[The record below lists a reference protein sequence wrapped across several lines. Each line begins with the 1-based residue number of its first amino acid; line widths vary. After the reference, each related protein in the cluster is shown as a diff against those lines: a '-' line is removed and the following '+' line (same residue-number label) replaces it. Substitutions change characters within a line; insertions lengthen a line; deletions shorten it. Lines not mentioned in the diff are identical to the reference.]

1 MNIAVTG
8 ASGFVGRNLVPYLKQ
23 LNHNVL
29 SFSRS
34 NSFDY
39 SNIDSSFLDINNV
52 DVIIHL
58 AGKAHD
64 IKKIAKTSEYFEV
77 NTNLTI
83 SLFNAFLNSDASIFI
98 YFSSIKALTDK
109 GNLPITEEF
118 EANPISIYGKS
129 KLKAETYIQSIVIP
143 PSKKVFI
150 LRPCMV
156 HGPGNKGNLN
166 LLYKLVSKSLPW
178 PLGAFDNLRSFCSI
192 DNILFIIKELI
203 ERQDILSGVYNVADD
218 EPLSTNSI
226 ISLIALSQDRK
237 AKIWKLPK
245 SFIFVLAKLGDVF
258 RLPLNNERLQKLTE
272 SYVVSNKKLILAI
285 GKSLP
290 VSSKVGLMKTLK
302 SFK

>member
-8 ASGFVGRNLVPYLKQ
+8 ASGFVGGNLVPYLKQ

-39 SNIDSSFLDINNV
+39 SNIDSNFLDSNNV

-64 IKKIAKTSEYFEV
+64 IKKTAKPSEYFEA
-77 NTNLTI
+77 NTDLTI
-83 SLFNAFLNSDASIFI
+83 SLFHEFLNSNGSTFI
-98 YFSSIKALTDK
+98 YFSSIKAVTDK
-109 GNLPITEEF
+109 AFSPITEEF
-118 EANPISIYGKS
+118 NADPISIYGQS
-129 KLKAETYIQSIVIP
+129 KLRAESYIQSIAIP

-192 DNILFIIKELI
+192 DNILFIINELI
-203 ERQDILSGVYNVADD
+203 EREDILSGVYNVADD
-218 EPLSTNSI
+218 EPQSTNSI
-226 ISLIALSQDRK
+226 ISLIALAQDRSP
-237 AKIWKLPK
+237 KIWKLPK
-245 SFIFVLAKLGDVF
+245 SFIYGLAKLGDVF
-258 RLPLNNERLQKLTE
+258 GLPLNKERLQKLTD
-272 SYVVSNKKLILAI
+272 SYIVSNNKLVLAL
-285 GKSLP
+285 GKPLP
-290 VSSKVGLMKTLK
+290 VSSKDGLMKTLK

>member
-8 ASGFVGRNLVPYLKQ
+8 ASGFVGGNLVPYLRQ
-23 LNHNVL
+23 LNHSVL
-29 SFSRS
+29 AFSRS
-34 NSFDY
+34 NNFDY
-39 SNIDSSFLDINNV
+39 SNIDSSFLDNHNIN
-52 DVIIHL
+52 ILIHL

-64 IKKIAKTSEYFEV
+64 LKKTAKPSEYFEA
-77 NTNLTI
+77 NTSLTI
-83 SLFNAFLNSDASIFI
+83 SLFNEFLNSNTSIFI

-118 EANPISIYGKS
+118 EANPISIYGQS
-129 KLKAETYIQSIVIP
+129 KFRAETYIQSIVIP
-143 PSKKVFI
+143 ASKKVFI

-192 DNILFIIKELI
+192 DNMLFIIKELI
-203 ERQDILSGVYNVADD
+203 EREEILSGVYNVADD

-226 ISLIALSQDRK
+226 ISLIALSQDRQP
-237 AKIWKLPK
+237 KIWKLPK
-245 SFIFVLAKLGDVF
+245 TFIFVLAKFGDAF
-258 RLPLNNERLQKLTE
+258 RLPLNNESLQKLTE
-272 SYVVSNKKLILAI
+272 SYVVSNKKILLAI

-290 VSSKVGLMKTLK
+290 VSSKDGLMKTLK

>member
-8 ASGFVGRNLVPYLKQ
+8 ASGFVGRNLIPYLKSI
-23 LNHNVL
+23 NYTIFA
-29 SFSRS
+29 FSRS
-34 NSFDY
+34 NNLSY
-39 SNIDSSFLDINNV
+39 SNFVSSFLDKNNV

-64 IKKIAKTSEYFEV
+64 FKKTNRPSEYFEA
-77 NTNLTI
+77 NTDLTI
-83 SLFNAFLNSDASIFI
+83 SLFNEFLISKASTFI
-98 YFSSIKALTDK
+98 YFSSIKAVTDK
-109 GNLPITEEF
+109 GSLPITEEF
-118 EANPISIYGKS
+118 NPNPISVYGKS
-129 KLKAETYIQSIVIP
+129 KLQAETYIQSIIIP
-143 PSKKVFI
+143 ESKKVFI

-166 LLYKLVSKSLPW
+166 LLYQLVSKNLPW

-192 DNILFIIKELI
+192 DNLLFIINELI
-203 ERQDILSGVYNVADD
+203 ERKDILSGVYNVADD

-226 ISLIALSQDRK
+226 ISLIALSQERS

-245 SFIFVLAKLGDVF
+245 SFIFVIAKFGDLF
-258 RLPLNNERLQKLTE
+258 LLPLNNERLQKLTE
-272 SYVVSNKKLILAI
+272 SYVVSNEKLVTAI

-290 VSSKVGLMKTLK
+290 VSSKDGLLITLK

>member
-8 ASGFVGRNLVPYLKQ
+8 ATGFVGRNLILYLKS
-23 LNHNVL
+23 LNYNVL
-29 SFSRS
+29 AFSRS
-34 NSFDY
+34 NSLAY
-39 SNIDSSFLDINNV
+39 SNIDSSFLDINNI

-64 IKKIAKTSEYFEV
+64 LTKAIRPSEYFEA
-77 NTNLTI
+77 NTDLTTNL
-83 SLFNAFLNSDASIFI
+83 FNEFLDSKASTFI
-98 YFSSIKALTDK
+98 YFSSIKAVTDK
-109 GNLPITEEF
+109 GTLPITEEF
-118 EANPISIYGKS
+118 NPDPISVYGKS
-129 KLKAETYIQSIVIP
+129 KLQAETYIQSILIP
-143 PSKKVFI
+143 ESKKVFI

-166 LLYKLVSKSLPW
+166 LLYKLVSKNLPW

-192 DNILFIIKELI
+192 DNLLFIIKELI
-203 ERQDILSGVYNVADD
+203 ERKDILSGVYNVADD

-226 ISLIALSQDRK
+226 ISLIALSQERSS
-237 AKIWKLPK
+237 KIWKLPK
-245 SFIFVLAKLGDVF
+245 SFIFVIAKLGDVF

-272 SYVVSNKKLILAI
+272 SYVVSNKKLLLAI

-290 VSSKVGLMKTLK
+290 VSSKDGLLKTLK

>member
-8 ASGFVGRNLVPYLKQ
+8 ASGFIGRNLIPYLKSIKY
-23 LNHNVL
+23 NVL
-29 SFSRS
+29 AFSRS
-34 NSFDY
+34 NNLAY
-39 SNIDSSFLDINNV
+39 SNFVSSFLNNNNI

-64 IKKIAKTSEYFEV
+64 FKKTIRPSEYFEA

-83 SLFNAFLNSDASIFI
+83 SVFNEFLNSNASTFI
-98 YFSSIKALTDK
+98 YFSSIKAVTDK
-109 GNLPITEEF
+109 GSLPITEEF
-118 EANPISIYGKS
+118 NADPISVYGKS
-129 KLKAETYIQSIVIP
+129 KLKAETYIQSILIP
-143 PSKKVFI
+143 ESKKVFI

-166 LLYKLVSKSLPW
+166 LLYKLVSKNLPW

-192 DNILFIIKELI
+192 DNLLFIINELI
-203 ERQDILSGVYNVADD
+203 EREDILSGIYNIADD

-226 ISLIALSQDRK
+226 ISLIALSQERTS
-237 AKIWKLPK
+237 KIWKLPK
-245 SFIFVLAKLGDVF
+245 SFIFGMAKLGDVF

-290 VSSKVGLMKTLK
+290 VSSKDGLLKTLK